1 MKGRNVIL
9 DNLRYFDKLR
19 VKQTDDFIKAKVAE
33 DIIKFISIDQPI
45 EMKEFCLKL
54 KDQGYTNTA
63 IIESAVYKLVEDR
76 KIVYV
81 KNKMNEE
88 YFQRLY

>member
-1 MKGRNVIL
+1 
-9 DNLRYFDKLR
+9 
-19 VKQTDDFIKAKVAE
+19 
-33 DIIKFISIDQPI
+33 
-45 EMKEFCLKL
+45 MKEFCLKL